1 VDVGFAAAASRAWRA
16 VAPRHRALLRGQACP
31 APHPHAV
38 GEDEAATAVGAMTN
52 AVGATARSTNRRR
65 RGVDVGGGVAAGDAP
80 GGGGKGS
87 GGGQW
92 RAAQDTGADAAGS
105 PPAAEAAGVVGGECS
120 VEVEAAAPAPPLRA
134 KAVGAGDVPKPAAP
148 PRGRPHH
155 GRAVRQCADGRHAAW
170 SAGVGWMQAR
180 PRASAGRATAH
191 GWGGSSRVMVLPAE
205 PPHEDFW

>member
-1 VDVGFAAAASRAWRA
+1 
-16 VAPRHRALLRGQACP
+16 
-31 APHPHAV
+31 
-38 GEDEAATAVGAMTN
+38 MTN

-120 VEVEAAAPAPPLRA
+120 VEAEAAAPAPPLRA

-148 PRGRPHH
+148 LLREAGLITVGRCVSVQTGDMLPDRRVS
-155 GRAVRQCADGRHAAW
+155 GGCRLGPVPLLAEPQPTGGAVAAESWFCRQNHPMRIF
-170 SAGVGWMQAR
+170 
-180 PRASAGRATAH
+180 
-191 GWGGSSRVMVLPAE
+191 SSR
-205 PPHEDFW
+205 D